1 LSCAKQKGGRSSL
14 LVTAICG
21 VIGINIELTLVRM
34 LVYILLFNA
43 GTDNEGIHTIQMGD
57 RNTILMFQDED
68 DALRYSVLLEAQDF
82 PEPKVEAID
91 SEEVEQFCR
100 QADYDSKLVESG
112 QLEIPPEKNVED
124 LTWEEKQ
131 KASETP
137 KDEKTMANDE
147 LERIRRQLEGL
158 L

>member
-1 LSCAKQKGGRSSL
+1 
-14 LVTAICG
+14 
-21 VIGINIELTLVRM
+21 M
-34 LVYILLFNA
+34 HLLFNA

-57 RNTILMFQDED
+57 RNTILMFKDED

-100 QADYDSKLVESG
+100 QADYDSKLIEPG

-124 LTWEEKQ
+124 LNWEDDQQSPDSPPEEDSM
-131 KASETP
+131 AS
-137 KDEKTMANDE
+137 DE

>member
-1 LSCAKQKGGRSSL
+1 
-14 LVTAICG
+14 
-21 VIGINIELTLVRM
+21 M

-43 GTDNEGIHTIQMGD
+43 GTDSEGIHTVQIGD
-57 RNTILMFQDED
+57 RNTILMFKEED
-68 DALRYSVLLEAQDF
+68 DALRYAGLLEAQDF

-100 QADYDSKLVESG
+100 QADYDWEVIDEGKLA
-112 QLEIPPEKNVED
+112 IPPEKNVEK
-124 LTWEEKQ
+124 LSWEETEESLDT
-131 KASETP
+131 SEEQQGEE
-137 KDEKTMANDE
+137 DAATMAQDE

>member
-1 LSCAKQKGGRSSL
+1 
-14 LVTAICG
+14 
-21 VIGINIELTLVRM
+21 M

-57 RNTILMFQDED
+57 RNTILMFKDED
-68 DALRYSVLLEAQDF
+68 DALRYSLLLEAQDF

-100 QADYDSKLVESG
+100 QADYDSKLIESG
-112 QLEIPPEKNVED
+112 QLEIPPEKNVDNLNWED
-124 LTWEEKQ
+124 DNQQTNDASPEEDSM
-131 KASETP
+131 AS
-137 KDEKTMANDE
+137 DE

>member
-1 LSCAKQKGGRSSL
+1 
-14 LVTAICG
+14 
-21 VIGINIELTLVRM
+21 M

-57 RNTILMFQDED
+57 RNTILMFKDED
-68 DALRYSVLLEAQDF
+68 DALRYSLLLEAQDF
-82 PEPKVEAID
+82 PEAKVEKID

-124 LTWEEKQ
+124 LNWEEKQ
-131 KASETP
+131 KDKDTPPESEST
-137 KDEKTMANDE
+137 ANDE

>member
-1 LSCAKQKGGRSSL
+1 
-14 LVTAICG
+14 
-21 VIGINIELTLVRM
+21 M
-34 LVYILLFNA
+34 LVHILLFNA

-57 RNTILMFQDED
+57 RNTVLMFKEED
-68 DALRYSVLLEAQDF
+68 DALRYSLLLEAQDF

-112 QLEIPPEKNVED
+112 QLEIPPEKNVEE
-124 LTWEEKQ
+124 LSWEEKQ
-131 KASETP
+131 QA
-137 KDEKTMANDE
+137 KDSSPEVDSVDSIANDE

>member
-1 LSCAKQKGGRSSL
+1 
-14 LVTAICG
+14 
-21 VIGINIELTLVRM
+21 M

-57 RNTILMFQDED
+57 RNTILMFKDED

-91 SEEVEQFCR
+91 SDEVEQFCR

-112 QLEIPPEKNVED
+112 QLEIPPEKNVDD
-124 LTWEEKQ
+124 LNWEEKENTRESIPAEDTEDSM
-131 KASETP
+131 AS
-137 KDEKTMANDE
+137 DE

>member
-1 LSCAKQKGGRSSL
+1 
-14 LVTAICG
+14 
-21 VIGINIELTLVRM
+21 M

-57 RNTILMFQDED
+57 RNTILMFKDED
-68 DALRYSVLLEAQDF
+68 DALRYSLLLEAQDF

-91 SEEVEQFCR
+91 SDEVEQFCR

-124 LTWEEKQ
+124 LNWEEKENTRNYSSEEEPEDSM
-131 KASETP
+131 AS
-137 KDEKTMANDE
+137 DE

>member
-1 LSCAKQKGGRSSL
+1 
-14 LVTAICG
+14 
-21 VIGINIELTLVRM
+21 
-34 LVYILLFNA
+34 
-43 GTDNEGIHTIQMGD
+43 
-57 RNTILMFQDED
+57 
-68 DALRYSVLLEAQDF
+68 QDF

-112 QLEIPPEKNVED
+112 QLEIPPEQNVED
-124 LTWEEKQ
+124 LTWEEEQ
-131 KASETP
+131 KRGDTATKENS
-137 KDEKTMANDE
+137 MANDE